1 MDAVRHQEH
10 AIRKDIV
17 IVILVRVVL
26 ILLVHLV
33 VMDIPERPQKHAVVV
48 RLRVPAIIV

>member
-17 IVILVRVVL
+17 IVILVRVGIVQ
-26 ILLVHLV
+26 VV